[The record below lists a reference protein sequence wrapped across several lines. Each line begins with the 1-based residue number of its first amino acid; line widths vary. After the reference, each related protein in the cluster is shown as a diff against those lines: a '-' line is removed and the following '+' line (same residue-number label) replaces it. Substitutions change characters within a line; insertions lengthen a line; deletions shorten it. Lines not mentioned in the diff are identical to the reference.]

1 MATRRQGRTGI
12 FKSASRTPRRP
23 TPTGPQAALA
33 ALKGVTYAWDL
44 GSDALTWGPN
54 AADVLGLSP
63 SALPRTGRAFAQM
76 VEPGS
81 GLDRRDAMAAD
92 ERGNRTFDGCYA
104 LRLPAGHVLMVQD
117 AGRWQVDAEGRAT
130 LLRGLLRADP
140 GASAPELLP
149 AAIKARSALFRR
161 IQDQIDEAAQLSHT
175 CTLIVGALGEDDG
188 VSIVDMARALRPM
201 LRRGDRCD
209 ALGSHRFA
217 LMLACCP
224 AAEAPGAMKRAA
236 ALIKADAPDLTLHL
250 GAACSPDHT
259 FEAVK
264 LMRFA
269 GQALDRAVARSETAV
284 LHKMHHGLKPKA
296 AEQASFDLA
305 ALLNDRRLILT
316 GQPLVDAPSRQ
327 PALIQACPVV
337 GSPDGVSAP
346 GALVRTSEEANVA
359 LLVDGRLLELAA
371 DHLVRHHEARLALP
385 ISAATLR
392 DREWLPMLA
401 AHLGAR
407 PGIASRL
414 IIQVPEA
421 VAGDP
426 EAALAP
432 LNTMKAF
439 GVGIGLTGF
448 GTGHA
453 SLAALQSLPVDLAV
467 IDGVFVQSLKR
478 STDDRLFVRTLI
490 DLARHLGIATAAESV
505 DDEAS
510 ARLLSGWG
518 IDYMQGSLFGEA
530 EPLARPETLLQ
541 RLKRA

>member
-12 FKSASRTPRRP
+12 FKGASRTPRKAA
-23 TPTGPQAALA
+23 PTGPQAALA

-63 SALPRTGRAFAQM
+63 SVLPRTGRAFAQM
-76 VEPGS
+76 IEPGS

-104 LRLPAGHVLMVQD
+104 LRLSAGHVLMVQD
-117 AGRWQVDAEGRAT
+117 AGRWQVDAEGRPS

-140 GASAPELLP
+140 AASAPELLP
-149 AAIKARSALFRR
+149 AAIKARSALFRQ

-175 CTLIVGALGEDDG
+175 CTLIAGAVSEDDD
-188 VSIVDMARALRPM
+188 VSIGEVARALRPM

-209 ALGSHRFA
+209 ALGTNRFA
-217 LMLACCP
+217 LTLACCP
-224 AAEAPGAMKRAA
+224 ASEAPGAMKRAA

-269 GQALDRAVARSETAV
+269 AQALDRAVARSETAV
-284 LHKMHHGLKPKA
+284 LHKMHHGTKPKA

-305 ALLNDRRLILT
+305 AILNDRRLILT

-327 PALIQACPVV
+327 PALVQACPAV
-337 GSPDGVSAP
+337 GSPDGMSAP
-346 GALVRTSEEANVA
+346 TGLVRATEEANVA

-371 DHLVRHHEARLALP
+371 DHLARHHEARLALLV
-385 ISAATLR
+385 SAATLR

-414 IIQVPEA
+414 IVQVPEA

-490 DLARHLGIATAAESV
+490 DMARHLGIATAAEGV
-505 DDEAS
+505 DEEAS
-510 ARLLSGWG
+510 ARLLSAWG
-518 IDYMQGSLFGEA
+518 IDYMQGALFGEA
-530 EPLARPETLLQ
+530 KPLAQPETLLQ
-541 RLKRA
+541 RLRRA

>member
-269 GQALDRAVARSETAV
+269 EQALDRAVARSETAV

-337 GSPDGVSAP
+337 GSPDGMSAP